1 MLKKTLTLSF
11 AILFSA
17 VLLSGCGGKSDVPAT
32 KSAKDLQDASTATK
46 LVTLDVQGMTCSGCE
61 YNVTSALKK
70 IDGVKEVNASSEN
83 AATVVRYDPTLAN
96 VEEMVAAVNQS
107 GYKASAPAQKKNE
120 GE

>member
-1 MLKKTLTLSF
+1 MLKKMFTLSVT
-11 AILFSA
+11 ILFSA
-17 VLLSGCGGKSDVPAT
+17 VLIAGCGKKSDVPAAKTT
-32 KSAKDLQDASTATK
+32 KNLQDASTATK

-61 YNVTSALKK
+61 YNVKSALKK
-70 IDGVKEVNASSEN
+70 VDGVKEVDASSKN
-83 AATVVRYDPTLAN
+83 AVAIVRYDPKLAN